1 MVDEYHG
8 VRLFVRL
15 NGKRFA
21 TPMFLVMI
29 AIASTDLLLHSI
41 QFPATFGVT
50 SETSTGLCTTLSLF
64 RTAAFTSFLRTL
76 ELIYLSLGLSLIL
89 MFIGVKLI
97 LTYLHESICGNSKDS
112 NS

>member
-8 VRLFVRL
+8 VRLFIRL

-50 SETSTGLCTTLSLF
+50 SETYLVFAANAFSLF
-64 RTAAFTSFLRTL
+64 WDCGLFTSFLRD
-76 ELIYLSLGLSLIL
+76 
-89 MFIGVKLI
+89 F
-97 LTYLHESICGNSKDS
+97 
-112 NS
+112 